1 MRESDGAN
9 HPSNLPAAV
18 DDAPEA
24 GGRRRVSLK
33 PLTDRLAAVI
43 TGPLDRAFDEVFE
56 RHIDVRSVDHAEEM
70 LSVISAREKAS
81 ANVGTWLA
89 LAASLRPMVL
99 RVVKGAQAT
108 SKVARFSGAGR
119 LALWGVTAT
128 VAAGRTVET
137 AKVGVSE
144 LQIMA
149 AYLASR
155 IRARGHLPAQD
166 AVELTV
172 LSLYTKPG
180 RRVDLRQPRR
190 ALLSA
195 AARRWVLDAFRPD
208 AEDSRRR
215 RTRARLRAVEEL
227 SDAELLQ
234 LVEVIDVVDV
244 VEVGT
249 NGAIDARG
257 HRTSVPGT
265 LESPGERPRRLRL
278 WRRS

>member
-1 MRESDGAN
+1 VHESDGVN
-9 HPSNLPAAV
+9 HPSNLPAV
-18 DDAPEA
+18 VEDAREV
-24 GGRRRVSLK
+24 GGRGRISLK
-33 PLTDRLAAVI
+33 PLTDRLAAAI

-56 RHIDVRSVDHAEEM
+56 RHLDVRSVDHAEEM
-70 LSVISAREKAS
+70 LSVISARDRAS

-99 RVVKGAQAT
+99 RVVKGARAT
-108 SKVARFSGAGR
+108 LLVARFSGAGR

-155 IRARGHLPAQD
+155 IRTRGHLPSQD
-166 AVELTV
+166 AVELAV

-180 RRVDLRQPRR
+180 RRVDLRLPRR
-190 ALLSA
+190 TLLSA

-234 LVEVIDVVDV
+234 LVEVIDVVHVTD
-244 VEVGT
+244 VGT
-249 NGAIDARG
+249 NGAVDARG
-257 HRTSVPGT
+257 YRTSAPATVAP
-265 LESPGERPRRLRL
+265 PGERPRRLRL

>member
-1 MRESDGAN
+1 MRDPDGAN
-9 HPSNLPAAV
+9 HPSNLPAEV
-18 DDAPEA
+18 EDAQEGDA
-24 GGRRRVSLK
+24 RRRISLK
-33 PLTDRLAAVI
+33 PLTDRLAAAI

-56 RHIDVRSVDHAEEM
+56 RRLDVRSVDHAEEL
-70 LSVISAREKAS
+70 LSVLSAREKAS

-89 LAASLRPMVL
+89 LAASLRPLVI

-119 LALWGVTAT
+119 LAVWGVTAT

-155 IRARGHLPAQD
+155 IRARGHLPSQD
-166 AVELTV
+166 AVELAV

-180 RRVDLRQPRR
+180 RRVDLRQTRR
-190 ALLSA
+190 SLLSA

-208 AEDSRRR
+208 ADDSRRR
-215 RTRARLRAVEEL
+215 RTRARLHAVEEL

-234 LVEVIDVVDV
+234 LVEVIDVIDV
-244 VEVGT
+244 IDVGT
-249 NGAIDARG
+249 NGTPDAR
-257 HRTSVPGT
+257 HWTSVPAV
-265 LESPGERPRRLRL
+265 ESSGARRRRLRIR
-278 WRRS
+278 RRS

>member
-1 MRESDGAN
+1 M
-9 HPSNLPAAV
+9 
-18 DDAPEA
+18 
-24 GGRRRVSLK
+24 
-33 PLTDRLAAVI
+33 
-43 TGPLDRAFDEVFE
+43 
-56 RHIDVRSVDHAEEM
+56 
-70 LSVISAREKAS
+70 
-81 ANVGTWLA
+81 
-89 LAASLRPMVL
+89 
-99 RVVKGAQAT
+99 
-108 SKVARFSGAGR
+108 
-119 LALWGVTAT
+119 
-128 VAAGRTVET
+128 
-137 AKVGVSE
+137 
-144 LQIMA
+144 
-149 AYLASR
+149 
-155 IRARGHLPAQD
+155 
-166 AVELTV
+166 ELTV

-244 VEVGT
+244 IEVGT

-257 HRTSVPGT
+257 HRTSVPAT

>member
-1 MRESDGAN
+1 VHESDGVN
-9 HPSNLPAAV
+9 HPSNLPAV
-18 DDAPEA
+18 VEDAREV
-24 GGRRRVSLK
+24 GGRGRISLK
-33 PLTDRLAAVI
+33 PLTDRLAAAI

-56 RHIDVRSVDHAEEM
+56 RHLDVRSVDHAEEM
-70 LSVISAREKAS
+70 LSVISARDRAS

-99 RVVKGAQAT
+99 RVVKGARAT

-155 IRARGHLPAQD
+155 IRTRGHLPSQD
-166 AVELTV
+166 AVELAV

-180 RRVDLRQPRR
+180 RRVDLRLPRR
-190 ALLSA
+190 TLLSA

-244 VEVGT
+244 GT
-249 NGAIDARG
+249 NGAVDARG
-257 HRTSVPGT
+257 SRTSVPGT
-265 LESPGERPRRLRL
+265 VAPPGERPRRLRL